1 MPTGQWHLAE
11 ALDAPDWAVLERRY
25 PWLSSLADTP
35 QDPQHHAE
43 GDVLTHT
50 RMVLEA
56 LLALPAWQTLSRSE
70 RSVLFLAALMHDI
83 AKPICTEIDE
93 QGRIVSP
100 KHALKG
106 ENMSRTLL
114 WRDTGDYGDIPFLL
128 REQVCKLVRHHG
140 LPLWFYEKGDP
151 DRALVAASQV
161 VRLDLLALLAEADV
175 RGRISPDRERLLER
189 IDYFRSYAQELD
201 CYTKP
206 RPFVSEHARFRYFHK
221 YDADLNYQAYD
232 DTRCRV
238 VMLSGLPA
246 SGKDTWIAQHA
257 EELPVI
263 SLDAIRSELK
273 IEPGETTGTVVREGR
288 ERARLYLQKGQSF
301 IWNAT
306 NISLQNRRSLI
317 NFLSDYRARVEI
329 VVLAEPYASVLER
342 NRARHDP
349 VPEKIIRYMLEHYEL
364 PDCTEAHRVD
374 YISEGRVYDSLVQA
388 I

>member
-1 MPTGQWHLAE
+1 MPTSEWQLAE
-11 ALDAPDWAVLERRY
+11 TLDAPNWGAIERRY

-35 QDPQHHAE
+35 QDPHHHAE

-50 RMVLEA
+50 RMVVEA
-56 LLALPAWQTLSRSE
+56 LLALPAWQTLSHTE

-83 AKPICTEIDE
+83 AKPICTEVDE
-93 QGRIVSP
+93 KGKIVSP

-106 ENMSRTLL
+106 EGISRTEL
-114 WRDTGDYGDIPFLL
+114 WRSASDYADIPFLQ

-140 LPLWFYEKGDP
+140 LPLWFYEKDDP
-151 DRALVAASQV
+151 DRALAAASHV

-175 RGRISPDRERLLER
+175 RGRISPDRERLLDR

-201 CYTKP
+201 CYSKP
-206 RPFVSEHARFRYFHK
+206 RAFASEHARFRYFQK
-221 YDADLNYQAYD
+221 YDADLSYEAYD

-257 EELPVI
+257 GDLPVI
-263 SLDAIRSELK
+263 SLDAIRTELK
-273 IEPGETTGTVVREGR
+273 IEPGESTGTVVREGR

-306 NISLQNRRSLI
+306 NINLQIRRSLI
-317 NFLSDYRARVEI
+317 SFFSDYRARAEI
-329 VVLAEPYASVLER
+329 VVLATPYASVLER
-342 NRARHDP
+342 NRARRDP
-349 VPEKIIRYMLEHYEL
+349 VPEKIIRYMLQHYEL
-364 PDCTEAHRVD
+364 PDCTEAHRVE
-374 YISEGRVYDSLVQA
+374 YRSAEGVYDSLVVPS
-388 I
+388 